1 MKKINVDLFIEYDEE
16 KETIEYYN
24 IGGEHT
30 LGEIA
35 VIVAAFKRCLEDWGY
50 EVKRKEEDEND

>member
-1 MKKINVDLFIEYDEE
+1 MTKTLKVDLFIEYDDD

-30 LGEIA
+30 IREMA
-35 VIVAAFKRCLEDWGY
+35 VIIATFKKILKELGY
-50 EVKRKEEDEND
+50 EVKRKEE

>member
-1 MKKINVDLFIEYDEE
+1 MKKTIKVDLFIEYDED

-35 VIVAAFKRCLEDWGY
+35 VIVATFKKCLNDWGY
-50 EVKRKEEDEND
+50 DVTRNDK

>member
-1 MKKINVDLFIEYDEE
+1 MKKAIKVDLFIEYDED

-35 VIVAAFKRCLEDWGY
+35 VIVATFKKCLNDWGY
-50 EVKRKEEDEND
+50 DVTRNDK

>member
-1 MKKINVDLFIEYDEE
+1 MKKTIKVDLFIEYDDD

-30 LGEIA
+30 IREMA
-35 VIVAAFKRCLEDWGY
+35 VIFATFKKMLNDWGY
-50 EVKRKEEDEND
+50 DVERKEEDI